1 MKRLVYNR
9 VNEVAQMDFRENF
22 SILIV
27 DDEKSLLENLYNFL
41 KNKGF
46 KDVYTA
52 KNLKEARFKLKNFNI
67 DLIVLDLMLPD
78 GSGFDLLKE
87 VRQNSNVAVIILSAL
102 DGIDDRREGFENK
115 ADDYLVKPFFPD
127 ELLWRIDAVLR
138 RSKKI
143 KTFEK
148 LNLGNVIFDKSK
160 GILEKNGKEI
170 PLTAT
175 QFKILEYLS
184 ENINMI
190 VSIDR
195 ILENIWQDSYG
206 YENTLITH
214 IYRLREKLEDNPKD
228 PKILITI
235 KGLGYKLVKED

>member
-46 KDVYTA
+46 KYVYTA

-127 ELLWRIDAVLR
+127 ELLWRIDAILR

-143 KTFEK
+143 KTSEK

-160 GILEKNGKEI
+160 GILEKNGIEI

-175 QFKILEYLS
+175 QFKILDYLS
-184 ENINMI
+184 ENVNMI

-214 IYRLREKLEDNPKD
+214 IYRLREKLEDNPRD

>member
-1 MKRLVYNR
+1 MYNK
-9 VNEVAQMDFRENF
+9 VNEVTEMDFREKF
-22 SILIV
+22 SILVV

-41 KNKGF
+41 KSKGF
-46 KDVYTA
+46 KKVYTA
-52 KNLKEARFKLKNFNI
+52 KSLEESRFKLENFKI

-87 VRQNSNVAVIILSAL
+87 VRQTSNVAVIILSAL

-143 KTFEK
+143 KGEEK
-148 LNLGNVIFDKSK
+148 INLGNVIFDKSK
-160 GILEKNGKEI
+160 GILEKNGEEI
-170 PLTAT
+170 ALTAK
-175 QFKILEYLS
+175 QFKILDYLS
-184 ENINMI
+184 ENINRI

-195 ILENIWQDSYG
+195 IIDNVWEDSYG

-214 IYRLREKLEDNPKD
+214 IYRLREKLEDNPRD

>member
-1 MKRLVYNR
+1 
-9 VNEVAQMDFRENF
+9 MDIRRDF

-27 DDEKSLLENLYNFL
+27 DDEKNLLENLYNFL
-41 KNKGF
+41 KDKGF
-46 KDVYTA
+46 KKVFTA
-52 KNLKEARFKLKNFNI
+52 KNLKESRFKLENNKI

-87 VRQNSNVAVIILSAL
+87 VRQTSDIAVIILSAL

-115 ADDYLVKPFFPD
+115 ADDYIVKPFLPD

-143 KTFEK
+143 KNEEK
-148 LNLGNVIFDKSK
+148 IVLRNVIFDKSK
-160 GILEKNGKEI
+160 GILEKNGEEI

-175 QFKILEYLS
+175 QFKILDYLS

-195 ILENIWQDSYG
+195 ILDNIWEDSYG

-214 IYRLREKLEDNPKD
+214 IYRLREKLEDNPRD

-235 KGLGYKLVKED
+235 KGLGYNLVKEE

>member
-1 MKRLVYNR
+1 
-9 VNEVAQMDFRENF
+9 MDFRKNF
-22 SILIV
+22 NILVV
-27 DDEKSLLENLYNFL
+27 DDEKDLLENLYNFL
-41 KNKGF
+41 KSKGF
-46 KDVYTA
+46 KKVYTA
-52 KNLKEARFKLKNFNI
+52 KNLKESRFKIANFKI

-87 VRQNSNVAVIILSAL
+87 VRENSDLAVIILSAL
-102 DGIDDRREGFENK
+102 DGIDDRKEGFENK

-143 KTFEK
+143 KNEEK
-148 LNLGNVIFDKSK
+148 INLGKVIFDKSK
-160 GILEKNGKEI
+160 GVIEKNGEEI

-175 QFKILEYLS
+175 QFKILDYLC

-195 ILENIWQDSYG
+195 ILDHIWKDSYG

-214 IYRLREKLEDNPKD
+214 IYRLREKLEDNPRD

-235 KGLGYKLVKED
+235 KGLGYKLVKEE

>member
-1 MKRLVYNR
+1 MYNKL
-9 VNEVAQMDFRENF
+9 NKGDKMDIRRDF
-22 SILIV
+22 SILVV
-27 DDEKSLLENLYNFL
+27 DDEKSLLENLYEFL

-46 KDVYTA
+46 KKVYTA
-52 KNLKEARFKLKNFNI
+52 KNLKEANFKLENFKI

-87 VRQNSNVAVIILSAL
+87 LRQDSDKPVIILSAL

-127 ELLWRIDAVLR
+127 ELLWRIDAILR
-138 RSKKI
+138 RSKQIKNEEKI
-143 KTFEK
+143 
-148 LNLGNVIFDKSK
+148 NLGAVIFDKAK
-160 GILEKNGKEI
+160 GLLIKNGKEI

-175 QFKILEYLS
+175 QFKILTYLAD
-184 ENINMI
+184 NMNMI

-214 IYRLREKLEDNPKD
+214 IYRLREKLEDNPRE

-235 KGLGYKLVKED
+235 KGLGYKLIGEE

>member
-1 MKRLVYNR
+1 
-9 VNEVAQMDFRENF
+9 MDFRSNF

-27 DDEKSLLENLYNFL
+27 DDEKNLLENLYNFL

-46 KDVYTA
+46 KKVYTA
-52 KNLKEARFKLKNFNI
+52 KNLKESRFKLENFKI

-87 VRQNSNVAVIILSAL
+87 VRQTSNMAVIILSAL

-143 KTFEK
+143 KSEEK
-148 LNLGNVIFDKSK
+148 ISLGNVIFDKSK
-160 GILEKNGKEI
+160 GILEKNGEEI
-170 PLTAT
+170 ALTAT
-175 QFKILEYLS
+175 QFKILDYLS

-195 ILENIWQDSYG
+195 ILENIWKDSYG

-214 IYRLREKLEDNPKD
+214 IYRLREKLEDNPRD
-228 PKILITI
+228 PKILVTI

>member
-1 MKRLVYNR
+1 
-9 VNEVAQMDFRENF
+9 MDIRRDF
-22 SILIV
+22 SILVV
-27 DDEKSLLENLYNFL
+27 DDEKSLLENLYEFL

-46 KDVYTA
+46 KKVYTA
-52 KNLKEARFKLKNFNI
+52 KNLKEANFKLENFKI

-87 VRQNSNVAVIILSAL
+87 LRQDSDKPVIILSAL

-127 ELLWRIDAVLR
+127 ELLWRIDAILR
-138 RSKKI
+138 RSKQIKNEEKI
-143 KTFEK
+143 
-148 LNLGNVIFDKSK
+148 NLGAVIFDKAK
-160 GILEKNGKEI
+160 GLLIKNGKEI

-175 QFKILEYLS
+175 QFKILTYLAD
-184 ENINMI
+184 NMNMI

-214 IYRLREKLEDNPKD
+214 IYRLREKLEDNPRE

-235 KGLGYKLVKED
+235 KGLGYKLIGEE

>member
-1 MKRLVYNR
+1 
-9 VNEVAQMDFRENF
+9 MDFRNNF

-27 DDEKSLLENLYNFL
+27 DDETNLLKNLYNFL
-41 KNKGF
+41 KDKGF
-46 KDVYTA
+46 KKVYTA
-52 KNLKEARFKLKNFNI
+52 KNLKESRFKLANFRI
-67 DLIVLDLMLPD
+67 DLVVLDLMLPD

-87 VRQNSNVAVIILSAL
+87 IRKTSDMAVIILSAL
-102 DGIDDRREGFENK
+102 DGIDDRKEGFENK

-138 RSKKI
+138 RSKIIKNEEKI
-143 KTFEK
+143 S
-148 LNLGNVIFDKSK
+148 LGKVIFDKTK
-160 GILEKNGKEI
+160 GILIKNNDEI

-175 QFKILEYLS
+175 QFKILAYLAD
-184 ENINMI
+184 NMNMI

-195 ILENIWQDSYG
+195 ILENIWEDSYG

-214 IYRLREKLEDNPKD
+214 IYRIREKLEDNPRD

-235 KGLGYKLVKED
+235 KGLGYKLVKEG

>member
-1 MKRLVYNR
+1 
-9 VNEVAQMDFRENF
+9 MDYRRDI
-22 SILIV
+22 SLLII
-27 DDEKSLLENLYNFL
+27 DDEKTLLENLYNFL
-41 KNKGF
+41 KEKGF
-46 KDVYTA
+46 KKVYTA
-52 KNLKEARFKLKNFNI
+52 KNLKESKFKLENFKI

-87 VRQNSNVAVIILSAL
+87 IRKYSDIPVIILSAL
-102 DGIDDRREGFENK
+102 DGIDDRKEGFENK

-138 RSKKI
+138 RSNIIKNDEKI
-143 KTFEK
+143 Q
-148 LNLGNVIFDKSK
+148 LGNVIFDKAK
-160 GILEKNGKEI
+160 GILVKYGEEI
-170 PLTAT
+170 VLTAT
-175 QFKILEYLS
+175 QFKILDFLS

-195 ILENIWQDSYG
+195 ILEHIWEDSYG

-214 IYRLREKLEDNPKD
+214 IYRLREKLEDNPRE

-235 KGLGYKLVKED
+235 KGLGYKLVKEE

>member
-1 MKRLVYNR
+1 
-9 VNEVAQMDFRENF
+9 MDFRGKF
-22 SILIV
+22 SILVV

-41 KNKGF
+41 KSKGF
-46 KDVYTA
+46 KKVYTA
-52 KNLKEARFKLKNFNI
+52 KSLEESRFKLENFKI

-87 VRQNSNVAVIILSAL
+87 VRQTSNVAVIILSAL
-102 DGIDDRREGFENK
+102 DGIDDRRESFENK

-143 KTFEK
+143 KGEEK
-148 LNLGNVIFDKSK
+148 INLGNVIFDKSK
-160 GILEKNGKEI
+160 GILEKNGEEI
-170 PLTAT
+170 ALTAK
-175 QFKILEYLS
+175 QFKILDYLS
-184 ENINMI
+184 ENINRI

-195 ILENIWQDSYG
+195 IIDNVWEDSYG

-214 IYRLREKLEDNPKD
+214 IYRLREKLEDNPRD

>member
-1 MKRLVYNR
+1 
-9 VNEVAQMDFRENF
+9 MDFRNNF

-27 DDEKSLLENLYNFL
+27 DDETNLLENLYNFL
-41 KNKGF
+41 KDKGF
-46 KDVYTA
+46 KKVYTA
-52 KNLKEARFKLKNFNI
+52 KNLKESRFKLGNFKI
-67 DLIVLDLMLPD
+67 DLVVLDLMLPD

-87 VRQNSNVAVIILSAL
+87 IRKTSDMAVIILSAL
-102 DGIDDRREGFENK
+102 DGIDDRKEGFENK

-143 KTFEK
+143 KNDEK
-148 LNLGNVIFDKSK
+148 INLGKVIFDKSK
-160 GILEKNGKEI
+160 GILIKNGEEI

-175 QFKILEYLS
+175 QFKILAYLAD
-184 ENINMI
+184 NINMI

-195 ILENIWQDSYG
+195 ILENIWEDSYG

-214 IYRLREKLEDNPKD
+214 IYRIREKLEDNPRE

>member
-1 MKRLVYNR
+1 
-9 VNEVAQMDFRENF
+9 MDFRNNF

-27 DDEKSLLENLYNFL
+27 DDETNLLENLYNFL
-41 KNKGF
+41 KEKGF
-46 KDVYTA
+46 KKVYTA
-52 KNLKEARFKLKNFNI
+52 KNLKESRFKLTNFKI
-67 DLIVLDLMLPD
+67 DLVVLDLMLPD

-87 VRQNSNVAVIILSAL
+87 IRKTSDMAVIILSAL
-102 DGIDDRREGFENK
+102 DGIDDRKEGFENK

-138 RSKKI
+138 RSKNIKNEEKI
-143 KTFEK
+143 
-148 LNLGNVIFDKSK
+148 NLGKVIFDKSK
-160 GILEKNGKEI
+160 GILIKNGEEI

-175 QFKILEYLS
+175 QFKILSYLAD
-184 ENINMI
+184 NMNMI

-195 ILENIWQDSYG
+195 ILENIWEDSYG

-214 IYRLREKLEDNPKD
+214 IYRLREKLEDNPRD

>member
-1 MKRLVYNR
+1 
-9 VNEVAQMDFRENF
+9 MDFRRNF

-27 DDEKSLLENLYNFL
+27 DDEKNLLENLYNFL
-41 KNKGF
+41 KNKDF
-46 KDVYTA
+46 KKVYTA
-52 KNLKEARFKLKNFNI
+52 KNLKESRFKLKNFKI

-87 VRQNSNVAVIILSAL
+87 IRKTSDIAVIILSAL
-102 DGIDDRREGFENK
+102 DGIDDRREGFENR

-127 ELLWRIDAVLR
+127 ELLWRIDAILR

-143 KTFEK
+143 NSQEK
-148 LNLGNVIFDKSK
+148 IKLGNVIFHKSK
-160 GILEKNGKEI
+160 GILIKNGEEI
-170 PLTAT
+170 ALTAT
-175 QFKILEYLS
+175 QFKILAYLS
-184 ENINMI
+184 ENINKI

-195 ILENIWQDSYG
+195 ILDNIWEDSYG

-214 IYRLREKLEDNPKD
+214 IYRLREKLEDNPRD

-235 KGLGYKLVKED
+235 KGLGYKLIKEE

>member
-1 MKRLVYNR
+1 MN
-9 VNEVAQMDFRENF
+9 FRENF
-22 SILIV
+22 SILVV
-27 DDEKSLLENLYNFL
+27 DDEKNLLENLYNFL
-41 KNKGF
+41 KDKRF
-46 KDVYTA
+46 KKIYTA
-52 KNLKEARFKLKNFNI
+52 KNLKESRFKLENFKI

-87 VRQNSNVAVIILSAL
+87 VRKNPDLAVIILSAL
-102 DGIDDRREGFENK
+102 DGIDDRKEGFENK

-143 KTFEK
+143 ENDGKI
-148 LNLGNVIFDKSK
+148 NLGKVIFDKSK
-160 GILEKNGKEI
+160 GIVEKNGKEI

-175 QFKILEYLS
+175 QFKILSFLS
-184 ENINMI
+184 ENMNMI

-195 ILENIWQDSYG
+195 ILDHIWKDSYG

-214 IYRLREKLEDNPKD
+214 IYRLREKLEDNPRD

-235 KGLGYKLVKED
+235 KGLGYKLVNKE

>member
-1 MKRLVYNR
+1 MN
-9 VNEVAQMDFRENF
+9 FRENF
-22 SILIV
+22 SILVV
-27 DDEKSLLENLYNFL
+27 DDEKNLLENLYNFL
-41 KNKGF
+41 KDKGF
-46 KDVYTA
+46 KKIYTA
-52 KNLKEARFKLKNFNI
+52 KNLKESRFKLENFKI

-87 VRQNSNVAVIILSAL
+87 VRKNSDLAVIILSAL
-102 DGIDDRREGFENK
+102 DGIDDRKEGFENK

-143 KTFEK
+143 KNEEK
-148 LNLGNVIFDKSK
+148 INLGKVIFDKSK
-160 GILEKNGKEI
+160 GVIEKNGKEI

-175 QFKILEYLS
+175 QFKILDYLC

-195 ILENIWQDSYG
+195 ILDHIWKDSYG

-214 IYRLREKLEDNPKD
+214 IYRLREKLEDNPRD

-235 KGLGYKLVKED
+235 KGLGYKLVNKE

>member
-1 MKRLVYNR
+1 MYNK
-9 VNEVAQMDFRENF
+9 VNEVTEMDFREKF
-22 SILIV
+22 SILVV

-41 KNKGF
+41 KSKGF
-46 KDVYTA
+46 KKVYTA
-52 KNLKEARFKLKNFNI
+52 KSLEESRFKLENFKI

-87 VRQNSNVAVIILSAL
+87 VRQTSNVAVIILSAL

-143 KTFEK
+143 KGEEK
-148 LNLGNVIFDKSK
+148 INLGNVIFDKSK
-160 GILEKNGKEI
+160 GILEKNGEEI
-170 PLTAT
+170 ALTAK
-175 QFKILEYLS
+175 QFRILDYLS
-184 ENINMI
+184 ENINRI

-195 ILENIWQDSYG
+195 IIDNVWEDSYG

-214 IYRLREKLEDNPKD
+214 IYRLREKLEDNPRD

>member
-1 MKRLVYNR
+1 
-9 VNEVAQMDFRENF
+9 MDFRKNF
-22 SILIV
+22 NILVV
-27 DDEKSLLENLYNFL
+27 DDEKDLLENLYNFL
-41 KNKGF
+41 KSKGF
-46 KDVYTA
+46 KKVYTA
-52 KNLKEARFKLKNFNI
+52 KNLKESRFKIANFKI

-87 VRQNSNVAVIILSAL
+87 VRENSDLAVITLSAL
-102 DGIDDRREGFENK
+102 DGIDDRKEGFENK

-143 KTFEK
+143 KNEEK
-148 LNLGNVIFDKSK
+148 INLGKVIFDKSK
-160 GILEKNGKEI
+160 GVIEKNGEEI

-175 QFKILEYLS
+175 QFKILDYLC

-195 ILENIWQDSYG
+195 ILDHIWKDSYG

-214 IYRLREKLEDNPKD
+214 IYRLREKLEDNPRD

-235 KGLGYKLVKED
+235 KGLGYKLVNKE

>member
-1 MKRLVYNR
+1 MN
-9 VNEVAQMDFRENF
+9 FRENF
-22 SILIV
+22 SVLVV
-27 DDEKSLLENLYNFL
+27 DDEKNLLENLYNFL
-41 KNKGF
+41 KDKGF
-46 KDVYTA
+46 KKIYTA
-52 KNLKEARFKLKNFNI
+52 KNLKESRFKLENFKI

-87 VRQNSNVAVIILSAL
+87 VRENSDVAVIILSAL
-102 DGIDDRREGFENK
+102 DGIDDRKEGFENK

-143 KTFEK
+143 KNEEK
-148 LNLGNVIFDKSK
+148 INLGKVIFDKSK
-160 GILEKNGKEI
+160 GVIEKNGEEI

-175 QFKILEYLS
+175 QFKILYFLS
-184 ENINMI
+184 ENMNMI

-195 ILENIWQDSYG
+195 ILDHIWKDSYG

-214 IYRLREKLEDNPKD
+214 IYRLREKLEDNPRD

-235 KGLGYKLVKED
+235 KGLGYKLVNKE

>member
-1 MKRLVYNR
+1 MRGGK
-9 VNEVAQMDFRENF
+9 MDFRKNF
-22 SILIV
+22 NILVV
-27 DDEKSLLENLYNFL
+27 DDEKDLLENLYNFL
-41 KNKGF
+41 KSKGF
-46 KDVYTA
+46 KKVYTA
-52 KNLKEARFKLKNFNI
+52 KNLKELRFKIANFKI

-87 VRQNSNVAVIILSAL
+87 VRENSDVAVIILSAL
-102 DGIDDRREGFENK
+102 DGIDDRKEGFENK
-115 ADDYLVKPFFPD
+115 ADDYLVKPFFTD
-127 ELLWRIDAVLR
+127 EILWRIDAVLR

-143 KTFEK
+143 KNEEK
-148 LNLGNVIFDKSK
+148 INLGKVIFDKSK
-160 GILEKNGKEI
+160 GVIEKNGEEI

-175 QFKILEYLS
+175 QFKILDYLC

-195 ILENIWQDSYG
+195 ILDHIWKDSYG

-214 IYRLREKLEDNPKD
+214 IYRLREKLEDNPRE

-235 KGLGYKLVKED
+235 KGLGYKLVKEE

>member
-1 MKRLVYNR
+1 
-9 VNEVAQMDFRENF
+9 MDFRKNF
-22 SILIV
+22 NILVV
-27 DDEKSLLENLYNFL
+27 DDEKDLLENLYNFL
-41 KNKGF
+41 KSKGF
-46 KDVYTA
+46 KKVYTA
-52 KNLKEARFKLKNFNI
+52 KNLKESRFKIANFKI

-87 VRQNSNVAVIILSAL
+87 VRGNSDVAVIILSAL
-102 DGIDDRREGFENK
+102 DGIDDRKEGFENK

-143 KTFEK
+143 KNEEK
-148 LNLGNVIFDKSK
+148 INLGKVIFDKSK
-160 GILEKNGKEI
+160 GVIEKNGEEI

-175 QFKILEYLS
+175 QFKILDYLC

-195 ILENIWQDSYG
+195 ILDHIWKDSYG

-214 IYRLREKLEDNPKD
+214 IYRLREKLEDNPRD

-235 KGLGYKLVKED
+235 KGLGYKLVKEE

>member
-1 MKRLVYNR
+1 
-9 VNEVAQMDFRENF
+9 MDFRKNF
-22 SILIV
+22 NILVV
-27 DDEKSLLENLYNFL
+27 DDEKDLLENLYNFL
-41 KNKGF
+41 KSKGL
-46 KDVYTA
+46 KKVYTA
-52 KNLKEARFKLKNFNI
+52 KNLKESRFKIANFKI

-87 VRQNSNVAVIILSAL
+87 VRENSDVAVIILSAL
-102 DGIDDRREGFENK
+102 DGIDDRKEGFENK

-143 KTFEK
+143 KNEEK
-148 LNLGNVIFDKSK
+148 INLGKVIFDKSK
-160 GILEKNGKEI
+160 GVIEKNGEEI

-175 QFKILEYLS
+175 QFKILDYLC

-195 ILENIWQDSYG
+195 ILDHIWKDSYG

-214 IYRLREKLEDNPKD
+214 IYRLREKLEDNPRE

-235 KGLGYKLVKED
+235 KGLGYKLVKEE

>member
-1 MKRLVYNR
+1 MYNKLDKGDK
-9 VNEVAQMDFRENF
+9 MDIRRDF
-22 SILIV
+22 SILVV
-27 DDEKSLLENLYNFL
+27 DDEKSLLENLYEFL
-41 KNKGF
+41 KDKGF
-46 KDVYTA
+46 KKVYTA
-52 KNLKEARFKLKNFNI
+52 KNLKEANFKIQNFI
-67 DLIVLDLMLPD
+67 VDLIVLDLMLPD

-87 VRQNSNVAVIILSAL
+87 LRQDSDKPVIILSAL

-127 ELLWRIDAVLR
+127 ELLWRIDAILR
-138 RSKKI
+138 RSKQIKNEEKI
-143 KTFEK
+143 
-148 LNLGNVIFDKSK
+148 NLGAVIFDKAK
-160 GILEKNGKEI
+160 GLLIKNGKEI

-175 QFKILEYLS
+175 QFKILTYLAD
-184 ENINMI
+184 NMNMI

-214 IYRLREKLEDNPKD
+214 IYRLREKLEDNPRE

-235 KGLGYKLVKED
+235 KGLGYKLIGEE

>member
-1 MKRLVYNR
+1 
-9 VNEVAQMDFRENF
+9 MDFRNNF

-27 DDEKSLLENLYNFL
+27 DDETNLLENLYNFL
-41 KNKGF
+41 KDKGF
-46 KDVYTA
+46 KKVYTA
-52 KNLKEARFKLKNFNI
+52 KNLKESRFKLGNFKI
-67 DLIVLDLMLPD
+67 DLVVLDLMLPD

-87 VRQNSNVAVIILSAL
+87 IRKTSDMAVIILSAL
-102 DGIDDRREGFENK
+102 DGIDDRKEGFENK

-143 KTFEK
+143 KNDEK
-148 LNLGNVIFDKSK
+148 INLGKVIFDKSK
-160 GILEKNGKEI
+160 GILIKNGEEI

-175 QFKILEYLS
+175 QFKILAYLAD
-184 ENINMI
+184 NINMI

-195 ILENIWQDSYG
+195 ILENIWEDSYG

-214 IYRLREKLEDNPKD
+214 IYRLREKLEDNPRD
-228 PKILITI
+228 PKLLITI
-235 KGLGYKLVKED
+235 KGLGYKLVKEDE

>member
-1 MKRLVYNR
+1 
-9 VNEVAQMDFRENF
+9 MDFRKNF
-22 SILIV
+22 NILVV
-27 DDEKSLLENLYNFL
+27 DDEKDLLENLYNFL
-41 KNKGF
+41 KSKGF
-46 KDVYTA
+46 KKVYTA
-52 KNLKEARFKLKNFNI
+52 KNLKESRFKIANFKI

-87 VRQNSNVAVIILSAL
+87 VRENSDVAVIILSAL
-102 DGIDDRREGFENK
+102 DGIDDRKEGFENK
-115 ADDYLVKPFFPD
+115 ADDYLVKPFFSD
-127 ELLWRIDAVLR
+127 ELLWRIDAVLI

-143 KTFEK
+143 KNEEK
-148 LNLGNVIFDKSK
+148 INLGKVIFDKSK
-160 GILEKNGKEI
+160 GVIEKNGEEI

-175 QFKILEYLS
+175 QFKILDYLC

-195 ILENIWQDSYG
+195 ILDHIWKDSYG

-214 IYRLREKLEDNPKD
+214 IYRLREKLEDNPRD

-235 KGLGYKLVKED
+235 KGLGYKLVNKE

>member
-1 MKRLVYNR
+1 
-9 VNEVAQMDFRENF
+9 MDFRKNF
-22 SILIV
+22 NILVV
-27 DDEKSLLENLYNFL
+27 DDEKDLLENLYNFL
-41 KNKGF
+41 KSKGF
-46 KDVYTA
+46 KKVYTA
-52 KNLKEARFKLKNFNI
+52 KNLKESRFKIANFKI

-87 VRQNSNVAVIILSAL
+87 VRENSDVAVIILSAL
-102 DGIDDRREGFENK
+102 DGIDDRKEGFENK

-143 KTFEK
+143 KNEEK
-148 LNLGNVIFDKSK
+148 INLSKVIFDKSK
-160 GILEKNGKEI
+160 GIIEKNGEEI

-175 QFKILEYLS
+175 QFKILDYLC

-195 ILENIWQDSYG
+195 ILDHIWKDSYG

-214 IYRLREKLEDNPKD
+214 IYRLREKLEDNPRD

-235 KGLGYKLVKED
+235 KGLGYKLVNKE

>member
-1 MKRLVYNR
+1 
-9 VNEVAQMDFRENF
+9 MDFRKNF
-22 SILIV
+22 NILVV
-27 DDEKSLLENLYNFL
+27 DDEKDLLENLYNFL
-41 KNKGF
+41 KSKGF
-46 KDVYTA
+46 KKVYTA
-52 KNLKEARFKLKNFNI
+52 KNLKESRFKIAHFKI

-87 VRQNSNVAVIILSAL
+87 VRENSDVAVIILSAL
-102 DGIDDRREGFENK
+102 DGIDDRKEGFENK

-143 KTFEK
+143 KNKEK
-148 LNLGNVIFDKSK
+148 INLGKVIFDKSK
-160 GILEKNGKEI
+160 GVIEKNGEEI

-175 QFKILEYLS
+175 QFKILDYLC

-195 ILENIWQDSYG
+195 ILDHIWKDSYG

-214 IYRLREKLEDNPKD
+214 IYRLREKLEDNPRD

-235 KGLGYKLVKED
+235 KGLGYKLVKEE

>member
-1 MKRLVYNR
+1 MIARGSLMN
-9 VNEVAQMDFRENF
+9 FRNNF

-27 DDEKSLLENLYNFL
+27 DDETNLLENLYNFL
-41 KNKGF
+41 KDKGF
-46 KDVYTA
+46 GKVYTA
-52 KNLKEARFKLKNFNI
+52 KNLKESRFKLTNFKI
-67 DLIVLDLMLPD
+67 DLLVLDLMLPD

-87 VRQNSNVAVIILSAL
+87 IRKTSDMAVIILSAL
-102 DGIDDRREGFENK
+102 DGIDDRKEGFENK

-143 KTFEK
+143 KKEEK
-148 LNLGNVIFDKSK
+148 ISLGKVIFDKSK
-160 GILEKNGKEI
+160 GILIKNNDEI

-175 QFKILEYLS
+175 QFKILAYLAD
-184 ENINMI
+184 NMNMI

-195 ILENIWQDSYG
+195 ILENIWEDSYG

-214 IYRLREKLEDNPKD
+214 IYRIREKLEDNPRE